1 MPYKICTHSM
11 VQLLGIVICVGAREN
26 MTFGLRLSCEKNEA
40 VLTACYFV
48 ILTNIKMPHES
59 LETVD

>member
-1 MPYKICTHSM
+1 
-11 VQLLGIVICVGAREN
+11 
-26 MTFGLRLSCEKNEA
+26 MTFGLSCEKNEA

-48 ILTNIKMPHES
+48 RLINIIISKMPHES

>member
-1 MPYKICTHSM
+1 
-11 VQLLGIVICVGAREN
+11 
-26 MTFGLRLSCEKNEA
+26 MTFGLSCEKNEA